1 VWCLYDA
8 AVFIQFIQISE
19 ATMLSALKRVRVL
32 YLMVLLIFPLVLVP
46 CAMLGQATTGTI
58 EGTIT
63 DIQGAAIPNCTVTI
77 TNTGTGISRK
87 LTTDEA
93 GRYLASSLIP
103 GVYEV
108 DVESNGFKTSQMK
121 NITLNISQV
130 IAENVTLVIGGAT
143 ETVTVEAGASTV
155 ATETSTSTNGQVI
168 DNKQVVELPLA
179 NRQFYNLTEIAPGV
193 LPPAQNSTLGFRGG
207 FNVNGA
213 PETDNQFLVNGTFN
227 NDMGTNQPSFRPS
240 VETIGEFKVLTG
252 VYSADYGR
260 FAGGQIVMITKQGS
274 NKFHGSA
281 YEFIRNGAIE
291 AKPWSATPQTVNP
304 AFKQNTFGA
313 TVGGPVLRD
322 KAFFFFGYE
331 GQRIRQQYVL
341 SSTVPTQWATNG
353 CLPYIASTTTKD
365 INGVFSSQFYNPY
378 TGLLISTVA
387 AGSGSTATVA
397 GLHTS
402 SNPATSGP
410 CASAPGGIGVDV
422 TGLTDNSSVN
432 LWNTAA
438 AQQSRLMESLAY
450 PLPNVA
456 AANSA
461 NSNII
466 APSNN
471 YLFSETRRESSNAYN
486 VRGDYKYSDKDSF
499 SGTWNYFN
507 DPSYEPYNS
516 LCSSRTLPNFGCFT
530 NQLSTLANVG
540 ETHMFNANVL
550 NEVRFGFSRL
560 VQPRIQED
568 NTTIG
573 SKWPGFPGQLPQ
585 TAVPNNY
592 GVPSIAVTN
601 YTSTGGQTNLPQN
614 RWTNHFQFTDFV
626 SWNHGP
632 HSFKFGFDMTNV
644 KSTEYEVTTG
654 RGLITFSNSAA
665 NTSNGSNHRGTTNYA
680 LGDLLLGLPSSTS
693 ITPTAPLVYN
703 RFQSYDF
710 FIMDDWKMTPY
721 LTVNLGMRYELDMPM
736 AEKYGQMSSFSPIAP
751 NPLTGTNGNFIVA
764 AQAGQKSMYQTD
776 HNNFAPRVGFAW
788 QPFKNEK
795 TVVKSAYGVFY
806 QEPIMFNEFLSYS
819 LQYPIRYPKSFTS
832 GAVTATGSGAGTIAG
847 SPTTI
852 TLDNPFNAADIPTPG
867 QPYCATAG
875 ATAGCSTLLPVI
887 TGTTIDP
894 HYATPYWHEWSL
906 GVQRQLTHFMLA
918 EVGYYGSKGNRI
930 AANGVGNY
938 NTTGPSSA
946 KTAVTQ
952 GTRVYPS
959 WGNQSFHSTQVNST
973 YESLSGRLQIS
984 TKGGVNILTSY
995 TYGKSLDGLTSAQN
1009 PIIGTVYDGQVG
1021 KSNGDKGLSAFD
1033 VRHRLVVSPVASLP
1047 FGKGQKW
1054 LTSGWESAVAGGW
1067 QISGIFQFQSGR
1079 PFAITDTSV
1088 SSGIYGGGDRP
1099 NLYGNVNAS
1108 IKDPVTGFQTRTP
1121 QEWFNIHAINYD
1133 LSSGG
1138 TGTAAPRLA
1147 GHLGNAYPN
1156 AGIGPG
1162 FVQLDATLARTFSVK
1177 EWAKIQ
1183 FRVEAF
1189 NVANH
1194 PNFQSP
1200 SGAFTGSYTGG
1211 FGSITSANNMREE
1224 QASVRIT
1231 F

>member
-1 VWCLYDA
+1 
-8 AVFIQFIQISE
+8 
-19 ATMLSALKRVRVL
+19 MLSVLKRVRVL
-32 YLMVLLIFPLVLVP
+32 YLMVLLVLPLVLVP
-46 CAMLGQATTGTI
+46 SAMFGQATTGTI
-58 EGTIT
+58 QGTIT
-63 DIQGAAIPNCTVTI
+63 DIQGAAIPNCTVTV

-103 GVYEV
+103 GTYEV
-108 DVESNGFKTSQMK
+108 DVEANGFKISQMK

-130 IAENVTLVIGGAT
+130 IAENVTLQIGGAT
-143 ETVTVEAGASTV
+143 ETVSVEAGASTV
-155 ATETSTSTNGQVI
+155 ATETSTSSNGQVI

-179 NRQFYNLTEIAPGV
+179 NRQFYNLTQLAPGV

-213 PETDNQFLVNGTFN
+213 PETNNQFLVNGTFN

-260 FAGGQIVMITKQGS
+260 FSGGQIVMVTKQGS

-313 TVGGPVLRD
+313 TVGGPILRD

-341 SSTVPTQWATNG
+341 SSTVPTQWALNG
-353 CLPYIASTTTKD
+353 CLPNVGT
-365 INGVFSSQFYNPY
+365 FYNPY
-378 TGLLISTVA
+378 TGVALTST
-387 AGSGSTATVA
+387 
-397 GLHTS
+397 
-402 SNPATSGP
+402 TSGA
-410 CASAPGGIGVDV
+410 CAGAPGGGYDI
-422 TGLTDNSSVN
+422 TKITDAAGVN

-450 PLPNVA
+450 PLPNVS

-461 NSNII
+461 NSNIV

-471 YLFSETRRESSNAYN
+471 YLFSETRRESSNGYN

-665 NTSNGSNHRGTTNYA
+665 NTANGSNHRGTTNYA
-680 LGDLLLGLPSSTS
+680 LGDMLLGLPSSTS

-721 LTVNLGMRYELDMPM
+721 LTVNLGMRYELNMPM
-736 AEKYGQMSSFSPIAP
+736 AEKYGQMASFSPIAP
-751 NPLTGTNGNFIVA
+751 NALTGTNGAFIIA
-764 AQAGQKSMYQTD
+764 AQAGKKSMYELD
-776 HNNFAPRVGFAW
+776 KNNFAPRVGFAW

-806 QEPIMFNEFLSYS
+806 QEPIMFNEFLNYS

-832 GAVTATGSGAGTIAG
+832 GAVTATGAAAGTIAG

-852 TLDNPFNAADIPTPG
+852 TLDNPFNAADIPVAG

-875 ATAGCSTLLPVI
+875 ATAGCSTLLPVV

-906 GVQRQLTHFMLA
+906 AVQRQLTHWALA

-930 AANGVGNY
+930 AANAVANY
-938 NTTGPSSA
+938 NAAGPSSA
-946 KTAVTQ
+946 KTSITQ
-952 GTRVYPS
+952 GTRVWS
-959 WGNQSFHSTQVNST
+959 NWGNQSFHSTQVNST
-973 YESLSGRLQIS
+973 FESVSGRLQIS
-984 TKGGVNILTSY
+984 TKTGVNILTSY

-1033 VRHRLVVSPVASLP
+1033 VRHRLVISPVASLP

-1054 LTSGWESAVAGGW
+1054 ATTGVSSAIFGGW
-1067 QISGIFQFQSGR
+1067 QVSGIFQFQSGR

-1108 IKDPVTGFQTRTP
+1108 IKDPVTGFQTRTA
-1121 QEWFNIHAINYD
+1121 QEWFNIHALNYD
-1133 LSSGG
+1133 LSTGG
-1138 TGTAAPRLA
+1138 NGTAMPRAA

-1156 AGIGPG
+1156 AGLGPG
-1162 FVQLDATLARTFSVK
+1162 FVQLDATLARTFSIK
-1177 EWAKIQ
+1177 EWMKIQ
-1183 FRVEAF
+1183 ARLEAF

>member
-1 VWCLYDA
+1 MAPLL
-8 AVFIQFIQISE
+8 FIQYIQISE
-19 ATMLSALKRVRVL
+19 ATMLSVLKRVRVL
-32 YLMVLLIFPLVLVP
+32 YLMVLLVLPLVLVP
-46 CAMLGQATTGTI
+46 SAMFGQATTGTI
-58 EGTIT
+58 QGTIT
-63 DIQGAAIPNCTVTI
+63 DIQGAAIPNCTVTV

-103 GVYEV
+103 GIYEV
-108 DVESNGFKTSQMK
+108 DVEANGFKISQMK
-121 NITLNISQV
+121 SITLNIGQV
-130 IAENVTLVIGGAT
+130 LGENVTLQIGGAT
-143 ETVTVEAGASTV
+143 ETVSVEAGASTV
-155 ATETSTSTNGQVI
+155 ATETSTSSNGQVI

-313 TVGGPVLRD
+313 TLGGPVLRD

-341 SSTVPTQWATNG
+341 SSTVPTPWAIAG
-353 CLPYIASTTTKD
+353 CLPSNAGSI
-365 INGVFSSQFYNPY
+365 YNPFQ
-378 TGLLISTVA
+378 G
-387 AGSGSTATVA
+387 GTALT
-397 GLHTS
+397 LS
-402 SNPATSGP
+402 TSGA
-410 CASAPGGIGVDV
+410 CAGAPGGGYDI
-422 TGLTDNSSVN
+422 TKLTDASGVV
-432 LWNTAA
+432 LWNTAG
-438 AQQSRLMESLAY
+438 AQQSRLLESIVY
-450 PLPNVA
+450 PAQNVPTA
-456 AANSA
+456 TTANA
-461 NSNII
+461 NVT
-466 APSNN
+466 PSNN

-486 VRGDYKYSDKDSF
+486 VRGDYKLSDKDSF

-540 ETHMFNANVL
+540 ETHMFSANLL

-568 NTTIG
+568 NTTVG

-592 GVPSIAVTN
+592 GTPSVAVTS

-654 RGLITFSNSAA
+654 RGNITYSNSTL
-665 NTSNGSNHRGTTNYA
+665 NTTNGTNHFGTTNYA
-680 LGDLLLGLPSSTS
+680 LGDMLLGIPATTS
-693 ITPTAPLVYN
+693 ITPTAPLTYN
-703 RFQSYDF
+703 RFTSYDVF
-710 FIMDDWKMTPY
+710 AMDDWKVTPY
-721 LTVNLGMRYELDMPM
+721 LTLNLGLRYEINIPVS
-736 AEKYGQMSSFSPIAP
+736 EKYGQIASFSPTLP
-751 NPLTGTNGNFIVA
+751 NPLTGTNGAFITA
-764 AQAGQKSMYQTD
+764 ANAGVKSLYQTD
-776 HNNFAPRVGFAW
+776 HNNFAPRLGLAW
-788 QPFKNEK
+788 QPFKNDK

-806 QEPIMFNEFLSYS
+806 QEPILYNEFLNYS

-832 GAVTATGSGAGTIAG
+832 AAVNTTAKTIAG
-847 SPTTI
+847 SPNTI
-852 TLDNPFNAADIPTPG
+852 LLDNPFNPADIPTPG
-867 QPYCATAG
+867 APYG
-875 ATAGCSTLLPVI
+875 ALLPVV
-887 TGTTIDP
+887 TGTSIDP
-894 HYATPYWHEWSL
+894 HYATPYWHEWTL
-906 GVQRQLTHFMLA
+906 GIQRQLTGWALG
-918 EVGYYGSKGNRI
+918 EVTYYGSKGNRI
-930 AANGVGNY
+930 AANSVMNY
-938 NTTGPSSA
+938 NASGPSA
-946 KTAVTQ
+946 NKTALTQ
-952 GTRVYPS
+952 GTRVWS
-959 WGNQSFHSTQVNST
+959 NWGNISNHTTNINST

-984 TKGGVNILTSY
+984 TKTGISILTSY

-1009 PIIGTVYDGQVG
+1009 PIIGTVFDGQVG

-1033 VRHRLVVSPVASLP
+1033 VRHRLVVSPVIALP

-1054 LTSGWESAVAGGW
+1054 MTSGVPSAIFGGW
-1067 QISGIFQFQSGR
+1067 QLSGIFQYQTGR

-1099 NLYGNVNAS
+1099 NFYGNVNA
-1108 IKDPVTGFQTRTP
+1108 KAVDPVTGFTTRTP
-1121 QEWFNIHAINYD
+1121 QEWFNIHLINY
-1133 LSSGG
+1133 SG
-1138 TGTAAPRLA
+1138 TTAQPRAA
-1147 GHLGNAYPN
+1147 GHLGNAAPN

-1162 FVQLDATLARTFSVK
+1162 FVQVDATLARTFPIK
-1177 EWAKIQ
+1177 EWVKVQA
-1183 FRVEAF
+1183 RVEAF
-1189 NVANH
+1189 NILNH